1 MTTPKTFGF
10 QIEGDRRQKT
20 EDLESEDL
28 ESEDLESEDLESE
41 DLESEDLESEDRRQK
56 MKKLPLHVAGTCSPS
71 LSLEH
76 SVPSSD
82 QLLIPLPP
90 I

>member
-20 EDLESEDL
+20 
-28 ESEDLESEDLESE
+28 
-41 DLESEDLESEDRRQK
+41 EDRRQK

-82 QLLIPLPP
+82 QLL
-90 I
+90 